1 LNLLLNALLSIFKRP
16 VVFFA
21 ISILFGRICKLSVET
36 IDLQLFLSNLNVTF
50 FDQSLLVT
58 YFPFLIFEFTDK
70 FIKFLLK
77 KLILALSIEV
87 IDFYSG
93 DFITNILNF
102 NFLLAY
108 IFISL
113 FSLFE

>member
-1 LNLLLNALLSIFKRP
+1 M
-16 VVFFA
+16 
-21 ISILFGRICKLSVET
+21 SVET
-36 IDLQLFLSNLNVTF
+36 INLQLFLSNLNVTF

-58 YFPFLIFEFTDK
+58 YFPLLIFEFADK

-77 KLILALSIEV
+77 KFVLALSIEV
-87 IDFYSG
+87 IDFDTG
-93 DFITNILNF
+93 DFITNIFDF

-108 IFISL
+108 ILVSL